1 MKIFPT
7 SSAMA
12 TPTDTETKEI
22 MSAIATLT
30 ACITRLESTAAANHA
45 ALTQRM
51 EVGFAQ
57 MDTKLAE
64 VKGDIKALDQKVTG
78 IDDRLKS
85 QETKLS
91 SIDTKLTDLK
101 IDVSAQLAKTEGDIN
116 LLRQPKDFWDFIKK
130 GMAVTVFSGLLLTF
144 GKFILTGKV
153 M

>member
-1 MKIFPT
+1 
-7 SSAMA
+7 MA

-64 VKGDIKALDQKVTG
+64 VKGDIKALDQKVIALG
-78 IDDRLKS
+78 DQVKG
-85 QETKLS
+85 Q
-91 SIDTKLTDLK
+91 DTKFWTLVTIILGSLSTVLIK
-101 IDVSAQLAKTEGDIN
+101 
-116 LLRQPKDFWDFIKK
+116 LL
-130 GMAVTVFSGLLLTF
+130 VFPVKPPL
-144 GKFILTGKV
+144 
-153 M
+153 

>member
-1 MKIFPT
+1 
-7 SSAMA
+7 MA
-12 TPTDTETKEI
+12 TDTETEI
-22 MSAIATLT
+22 RELKDLIVASNASLISSIAAMS
-30 ACITRLESTAAANHA
+30 
-45 ALTQRM
+45 QRM